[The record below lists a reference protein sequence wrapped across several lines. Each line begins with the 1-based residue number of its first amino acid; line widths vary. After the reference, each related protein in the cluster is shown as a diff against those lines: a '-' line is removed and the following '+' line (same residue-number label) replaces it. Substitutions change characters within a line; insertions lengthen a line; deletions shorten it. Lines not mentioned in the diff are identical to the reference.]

1 MRPPIVI
8 VGRNGQLARALAAS
22 LPAAGFI
29 VATVGRPAC
38 DIVDAEALRAAII
51 AASPALVINAAAYTA
66 VDKAED
72 DPDAAFAVNRDGARN
87 VAAATAMAG
96 VPVIHY
102 STDYV
107 FDGAKGAP
115 YREDDP
121 THPLGVYGASKL
133 AGEQAVAEANAR
145 HVILRTAWV
154 CGADGANFVKT
165 MLRLAATR
173 GEIGVVEDQIG
184 APSFATDLAAATAR
198 VAARVLRWPGD
209 PSLYGTFHMTGAG
222 ETSWCG
228 LARAIFARSRARG
241 GPWAH
246 ARAITTADYPTRARR
261 PADSRLDCSKLA
273 RRYGIVMPEWRDGL
287 EDCLDQLLGGPL
299 REANAS

>member
-1 MRPPIVI
+1 MRANIVVI
-8 VGRNGQLARALAAS
+8 GKSGQIARALATA
-22 LPAAGFI
+22 LPAAGFNT
-29 VATVGRPAC
+29 VLVGRPAC
-38 DIVDAEALRAAII
+38 DIVDAGAVRDAILAA
-51 AASPALVINAAAYTA
+51 APALVINAAAYTA

-72 DPDAAFAVNRDGARN
+72 DRDAAFAVNCDGARN
-87 VAAATAMAG
+87 VAAAAALAG
-96 VPVIHY
+96 APVIHF

-107 FDGAKGAP
+107 FDGAKGEP
-115 YREDDP
+115 YGEDDA

-133 AGEQAVAEANAR
+133 AGEQAVADANVR
-145 HVILRTAWV
+145 HVVLRTAWV

-173 GEIGVVEDQIG
+173 GELGVVDDQLG
-184 APSFATDLAAATAR
+184 APSFAPDLAAATAR
-198 VAARVLRWPGD
+198 IATRVLRWPDD
-209 PSLYGTFHMTGAG
+209 PSQYGAFHMTGAG

-228 LARAIFARSRARG
+228 FARAIFVRSRARG

-246 ARAITTADYPTRARR
+246 ARAITTAGYPTRARR

-273 RRYGIVMPEWRDGL
+273 RRYGIVMPDWRDGL
-287 EDCLDQLLGGPL
+287 EDCLDQLLGSPQ